1 MCSHVARGKGRRK
14 RWRKIRRAL
23 VLDRALRQ
31 ELSLERV
38 RDLLLGRALR
48 KLRDTKRF
56 DKLGAACWSDYVAER
71 LGCELRWAQYLV
83 RVDLVLERYHE
94 LRTAA
99 ANGMLTPLK
108 IIHLSRLFARGM
120 SEENRKAAIL
130 AATVLSV
137 RDLETQV
144 RQALAKEK
152 AESTLSGMETEAASL
167 SEIPNPWDPGPG
179 RWLSFP
185 ASARTVTLFEASVE
199 AVNRFAGED
208 LPRHAC
214 LEYMVADR
222 FSARGWPTDMDETKA
237 HEERLRAHRLLRAEE
252 RARETLKADDER
264 RAGPTH
270 ARRWRRERLR
280 QRRGLIDGEYLRR
293 HLLPPELD
301 PDSTDDP
308 YDLDRIVQALEA
320 LDRDIRTILGELLE
334 AFDRLEGWRSSA
346 GTAWRS
352 IAARAS
358 ASITGGP
365 PGSSSS
371 GKGSIASRSSMPP
384 IVASASAISRCF
396 FS

>member
-83 RVDLVLERYHE
+83 RVDLVLERYPE

-130 AATVLSV
+130 AASVLSV

-185 ASARTVTLFEASVE
+185 ASARTLTLFEASVE

-222 FSARGWPTDMDETKA
+222 FSALGWPTDMDETKA

-264 RAGPTH
+264 RAGPPH

-280 QRRGLIDGEYLRR
+280 QKRGLIDGEYLRR

-308 YDLDRIVQALEA
+308 HDLDRIVQALEA
-320 LDRDIRTILGELLE
+320 LDRDIR
-334 AFDRLEGWRSSA
+334 
-346 GTAWRS
+346 
-352 IAARAS
+352 
-358 ASITGGP
+358 
-365 PGSSSS
+365 
-371 GKGSIASRSSMPP
+371 
-384 IVASASAISRCF
+384 
-396 FS
+396 